1 MANIVMVRNRVMF
14 SWKNGQRSYGHETPR
29 IRGLATTIKKLRQG
43 PSPYLWYKV
52 ARLRN
57 RDEGSYIKTL
67 WNRLSVAQR
76 DRISYRFHRYKQ
88 NWIIENSAND
98 VTIYT
103 SPFLLPQI
111 MRKFMMMCILDTL
124 E

>member
-1 MANIVMVRNRVMF
+1 ML
-14 SWKNGQRSYGHETPR
+14 T
-29 IRGLATTIKKLRQG
+29 TTIQILRQG

-57 RDEGSYIKTL
+57 RDEGSSIKTL

>member
-1 MANIVMVRNRVMF
+1 M
-14 SWKNGQRSYGHETPR
+14 
-29 IRGLATTIKKLRQG
+29 
-43 PSPYLWYKV
+43 

-57 RDEGSYIKTL
+57 RDEGSSIKTL

-111 MRKFMMMCILDTL
+111 MRKFMMICILDTL

>member
-1 MANIVMVRNRVMF
+1 MH
-14 SWKNGQRSYGHETPR
+14 G
-29 IRGLATTIKKLRQG
+29 KLCQDLIY

-57 RDEGSYIKTL
+57 RDRDSSIISL
-67 WNRLSVAQR
+67 WNRLSVTQR
-76 DRISYRFHRYKQ
+76 NRISYRFYRYQ
-88 NWIIENSAND
+88 HNWIIENSAND

-103 SPFLLPQI
+103 TPFLLPQI
-111 MRKFMMMCILDTL
+111 IRKFMMMCILDSL